1 MSANDGTLDN
11 SVAKATAALDAEIHW
26 CMKVVE
32 SHSSYRLCLNLKLL
46 FQKMFPDSDIA
57 SKFAM
62 SKTKCGYFIT
72 HGIAPFYKSG
82 LLKEIN
88 LSPFYSVLFGESLN
102 NLIQKEQIDVQI
114 RFWNDEKACSETRY
128 LVSKFFL
135 RPNADALQSQILD
148 AITPLDVRRMN
159 MLGMDGANTNWS
171 VLEKMT
177 VCREKDEL
185 PALVTIGSCGLHVV
199 HGVFETGFKATD
211 YWNLHGILKAMH
223 RLLHNSPARR
233 DVYLKESMST
243 IFPKQ

>member
-1 MSANDGTLDN
+1 MTTNPQSEIQPAPVSANDGTLDN

-114 RFWNDEKACSETRY
+114 RFWNDEKAYSETRY
-128 LVSKFFL
+128 LVSSSLGQMLMLYK
-135 RPNADALQSQILD
+135 
-148 AITPLDVRRMN
+148 VRSLMQ
-159 MLGMDGANTNWS
+159 L
-171 VLEKMT
+171 
-177 VCREKDEL
+177 
-185 PALVTIGSCGLHVV
+185 
-199 HGVFETGFKATD
+199 
-211 YWNLHGILKAMH
+211 H
-223 RLLHNSPARR
+223 RLTPG
-233 DVYLKESMST
+233 V
-243 IFPKQ
+243 